1 MRKRINPSVL
11 GRDNMTILRKK
22 DLKRLM
28 DKYEGPCVSIF
39 MPTHRGRAESQQDQ
53 IRFKNLF
60 REAEEG
66 LLQSGLRSPHV
77 NDLLKPAQKLLT
89 DASFWQQQIDGLA
102 VFLCQNVFR
111 YFRFPHR
118 FEELVVVAD
127 RFHLKPLLPLLSGDE
142 RFYILALSQNQVRLL
157 QGTRFSISGIKL
169 EGVPESL
176 ADVLKFDGP
185 EKQLQLHTGA
195 AGSNVGHGAI
205 FHGHGMGTDD
215 AKDNIMQYFRQIDKG
230 LRQIVKE
237 EQVPLVLAGVE
248 YLFPIYREANTYP
261 HLVHEGVTGNPEGLS
276 AKDLHEHAW
285 SIVEPL
291 FQKAERGAV
300 EKYKRFA
307 GTAKTSSD
315 VRKIVPASYHGRVD
329 LLFVAVGV
337 QHWGTFDPVNNMVH
351 LHEEEQIGD
360 ADLLDFAA
368 IQTFLQQGSVYAV
381 KPDHIPDEAPLA
393 AVFRY

>member
-1 MRKRINPSVL
+1 MNV
-11 GRDNMTILRKK
+11 LRKN

-39 MPTHRGRAESQQDQ
+39 MPTHRGGAESQQDQ

-66 LLQSGLRSPHV
+66 LLQRGLRSPHV
-77 NDLLKPAQKLLT
+77 NDLLKPAQKLLK
-89 DASFWQQQIDGLA
+89 DASFWQHQIDGLA
-102 VFLCQNVFR
+102 VFLCQNVFQ

-118 FEELVVVAD
+118 FEELVVVTD
-127 RFHLKPLLPLLSGDE
+127 RFHLKPLLTLLIRDE

-157 QGTRFSISGIKL
+157 QGSRFSISEVKL

-185 EKQLQLHTGA
+185 EKQLQLHTGTP
-195 AGSNVGHGAI
+195 GSNVARGAI
-205 FHGHGMGTDD
+205 FHGHGTGTDD
-215 AKDNIMQYFRQIDKG
+215 TKDSIMQYFRQIDKG

-237 EQVPLVLAGVE
+237 EQVPLVLAGVA
-248 YLFPIYREANTYP
+248 YLFPIYREANTHPY
-261 HLVHEGVTGNPEGLS
+261 LVDEGVTGNPEGLS
-276 AKDLHEHAW
+276 AKDLHERAW
-285 SIVEPL
+285 SIIEPL
-291 FQKAERGAV
+291 FQKAEREAV

-307 GTAKTSSD
+307 DTEKTSCD
-315 VRKIVPASYHGRVD
+315 VRKIVPDSYHGRVD

-337 QHWGTFDPVNNMVH
+337 QHWGSFDADNDMVH
-351 LHEEEQIGD
+351 LHKQEQPGD

-368 IQTFLQQGSVYAV
+368 IQTFLHGGSVYAV
-381 KPDHIPDEAPLA
+381 KPQQIPDEAPLA